1 MCVYYAIIDICIYY
15 IELKNKNIL
24 HMYLYNTGFFFSKF
38 SICILMKN

>member
-24 HMYLYNTGFFFSKF
+24 HMYLYNTKIYLYLFVLRFIF
-38 SICILMKN
+38 